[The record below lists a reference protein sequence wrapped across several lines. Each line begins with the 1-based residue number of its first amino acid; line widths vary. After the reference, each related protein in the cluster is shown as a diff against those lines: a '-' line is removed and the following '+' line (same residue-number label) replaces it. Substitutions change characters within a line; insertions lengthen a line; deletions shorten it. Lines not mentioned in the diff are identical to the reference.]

1 MTTCVVDASAVAAV
15 LFREPDHALVT
26 LAIPMDAKL
35 VAPAL
40 LPLEVANVARTKVRR
55 GELAR
60 ADAET
65 LLTDLARWRVRTV
78 PVPWAAAWKL
88 AWTHGLTIYD
98 AAYLHV
104 AITQDALL
112 VTLDGD
118 LRKAAGK
125 RARP

>member
-15 LFREPDHALVT
+15 LFREPDHGLVT
-26 LAIPMDAKL
+26 LAIPPDAKL

-40 LPLEVANVARTKVRR
+40 LALEVANVARTKVRR
-55 GELAR
+55 GEVTR

-65 LLTDLARWRVRTV
+65 VLADLARWRVRTAR
-78 PVPWAAAWKL
+78 VPWAAAWKL
-88 AWTHGLTIYD
+88 AWAHGLTIYD
-98 AAYLHV
+98 AGYLHV
-104 AITQDALL
+104 AIARDARL
-112 VTLDGD
+112 VTLDAD

>member
-1 MTTCVVDASAVAAV
+1 MTPCVVDASAVAAV

-26 LAIPMDAKL
+26 LAIPADARL

-60 ADAET
+60 ADAVAM
-65 LLTDLARWRVRTV
+65 LADLARWRVRTV
-78 PVPWAAAWKL
+78 SVPWARAWKL
-88 AWTHGLTIYD
+88 AWAHDLTIYD

-104 AITQDALL
+104 AIARDAPL
-112 VTLDGD
+112 VTLDAD